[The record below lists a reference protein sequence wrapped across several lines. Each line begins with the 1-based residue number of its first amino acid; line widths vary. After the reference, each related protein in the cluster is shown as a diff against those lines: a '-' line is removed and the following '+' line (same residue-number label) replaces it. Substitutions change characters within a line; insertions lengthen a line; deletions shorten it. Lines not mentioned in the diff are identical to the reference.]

1 MQLTSNSTVIA
12 LLTIQLLQ
20 SDGHYAKELTT
31 AEWAQFAAWLKVQN
45 KEPSELLESNIEK
58 TLSAWENERITI
70 GRITSLLDRRTAI
83 DTAVEKWNQV
93 GIRTVTRADKDYP
106 KRLKFKLKTM
116 APPVIFGT
124 GNWNLLNTKGI
135 AVVGSR
141 DAVDGDLEYTE
152 MLGREVAQQG
162 MSTISGG
169 ARGIDQSAMFGALS
183 NNGGVVGVLAENL
196 ALKSASKQ
204 YRDHLSSNRL
214 LLLSTV
220 NPEVKFSVGN
230 AMARNR
236 YIYCLSNASVVVCSK
251 PNKGGSWNG
260 AKENLRH
267 KWVPLW
273 IKQTENRIS
282 GNHLLVKA
290 GGQWLPE
297 NLQSWLQ
304 SGEFAVELS
313 NDRDSQSQF
322 TFDQSSSNFSR
333 PNPAICRD

>member
-12 LLTIQLLQ
+12 LLTVHLLQ
-20 SDGHYAKELTT
+20 SGDRNVKELTT
-31 AEWAQFAAWLKVQN
+31 AEWAQFAAWLKGQN

-58 TLSAWENERITI
+58 SLAGWENEKISV
-70 GRITSLLDRRTAI
+70 GRIKSLLDRRAAI
-83 DTAVEKWNQV
+83 ETAVERWEQA
-93 GIRTVTRADKDYP
+93 GIRTVTRADKGYP
-106 KRLKFKLKTM
+106 MRLKLKLKTM
-116 APPVIFGT
+116 APPVIFGS
-124 GNWNLLNTKGI
+124 GNWNLLNAKGI

-141 DAVDGDLEYTE
+141 DAVDEDLEYSE

-162 MSTISGG
+162 LSTVSGG
-169 ARGIDQSAMFGALS
+169 ARGIDQSAMSGALS

-196 ALKSASKQ
+196 ASKSTSKQ
-204 YRDHLSSNRL
+204 YRDHLSSKRL
-214 LLLSTV
+214 LLLSTF
-220 NPEVKFSVGN
+220 NPEVRFSVGN

-273 IKQTENRIS
+273 VKQIENRNS

-290 GGQWLPE
+290 GAQWLPE
-297 NLQSWLQ
+297 HLKSWLQ

-313 NDRDSQSQF
+313 SDRDSQSLF
-322 TFDQSSSNFSR
+322 TFDQSPSKFSTAASG
-333 PNPAICRD
+333 NLL